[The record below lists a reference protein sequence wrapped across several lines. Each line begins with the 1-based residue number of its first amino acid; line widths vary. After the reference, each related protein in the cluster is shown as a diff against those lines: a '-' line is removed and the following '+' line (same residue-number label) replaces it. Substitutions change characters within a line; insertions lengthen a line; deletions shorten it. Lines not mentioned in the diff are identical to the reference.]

1 MSQFTDELKRREL
14 NNPDGLSRRLLD
26 LIQSE
31 GFGDKTLLDVGCG
44 WGRLTLAL
52 APRARRL
59 IGIDRDGSAIARA
72 WKFAEEAAIDNVEFK
87 VADAES
93 IDYRGL
99 GAFDMVVANLCMS
112 DTIIGRSSRALD
124 AGHCL
129 AFACFHMDQWKE
141 TEKISSFAYDPARLG
156 EVLDANDFRVEQMEV
171 ERDVVEFIS
180 MDEAIWAIEG
190 MKPKWQADGR
200 WATFM
205 TYLKQ
210 GGRQLTRSHL
220 IVKARKR

>member
-190 MKPKWQADGR
+190 MKQKWQADGR